1 MKPTT
6 KEPSLLKRLSHSSVK
21 DQVFE
26 QLKSQILQRVWVPGT
41 KIPSENTLAKELGV
55 SRISIREAIK
65 MLSSLGL
72 LHTIQGGGTYVSE
85 YRSEVMLNPLIPM
98 LALDLTDVFD
108 VLEYR
113 RIVECGTVAIVVEKA
128 DADDIE
134 KLESTYRNMQAH
146 TEDANEFAEADL
158 EFHLDLAK
166 ATKNPI
172 IIKINDIIKSILINS
187 MDNIVA
193 SLGVEDGL
201 NYHRWILDAIEA
213 RDCERA
219 KSLMEEHIDRT
230 IKRLKVMEKN
240 MRETETR
247 TDEASGAQP
256 GQE

>member
-6 KEPSLLKRLSHSSVK
+6 NEHVTLKRLSHSSVK
-21 DQVFE
+21 DQVFG
-26 QLKSQILQRVWVPGT
+26 QLKNQILQKVWLPGT
-41 KIPSENTLAKELGV
+41 KIPSENALAKQLGV

-72 LHTIQGGGTYVSE
+72 LYTVQGGGTYVTE
-85 YRSEVMLNPLIPM
+85 YKSEVMLNPLIPM
-98 LALDLTDVFD
+98 LALDFTDVYD

-113 RIVECGTVAIVVEKA
+113 RIVECGTVAIVVDKA
-128 DADDIE
+128 DTEDVE
-134 KLESTYRNMQAH
+134 RLETTYRNMQAH
-146 TEDANEFAEADL
+146 VDDRALFAGADL

-172 IIKINDIIKSILINS
+172 IIKINDIIRSILINS

-201 NYHRWILDAIEA
+201 NYHRWILDAIESKD
-213 RDCERA
+213 RERA
-219 KSLMEEHIDRT
+219 KHLMEEHIDRT
-230 IKRLKVMEKN
+230 IARLKAHEKST
-240 MRETETR
+240 REIESR
-247 TDEASGAQP
+247 GNDMPGAKP

>member
-1 MKPTT
+1 MKPITT
-6 KEPSLLKRLSHSSVK
+6 EPVLLKRLSRSSIK

-26 QLKSQILQRVWVPGT
+26 QLKSQILHRVWLPGT
-41 KIPSENTLAKELGV
+41 KIPSEKSLAEQLGV

-72 LHTIQGGGTYVSE
+72 LYARQGGGTFVRE
-85 YRSEVMLNPLIPM
+85 YKGEVMLNPLFPM
-98 LALDLTDVFD
+98 LALDITDVFD

-134 KLESTYRNMQAH
+134 KLESTYRNMQAFR
-146 TEDANEFAEADL
+146 DNVNEFAEADL

-201 NYHRWILDAIEA
+201 KYHRQILDAIKA
-213 RDCERA
+213 RDREKA
-219 KSLMEEHIDRT
+219 MSLMEEHVDRT
-230 IKRLKVMEKN
+230 ITRLRDYEKKTH
-240 MRETETR
+240 ETEER
-247 TDEASGAQP
+247 DSEMPGARP
-256 GQE
+256 D